1 MTYLNIKVRC
11 LKVSESRFVLQSGPN
26 FKARGSTACDW
37 RDDQYV
43 TVAHHPKPA
52 GAESKSDQLL
62 VSSNAIL
69 SCGDM
74 FLSK

>member
-11 LKVSESRFVLQSGPN
+11 LKVSESRFVLQSGPT

-43 TVAHHPKPA
+43 TVAHHPEPA

>member
-1 MTYLNIKVRC
+1 MTYSNIKVLC
-11 LKVSESRFVLQSGPN
+11 LKVSESRFVLQSEPN

-43 TVAHHPKPA
+43 TVAHHPEPA
-52 GAESKSDQLL
+52 SAESKSDQLW
-62 VSSNAIL
+62 VSSSAIL
-69 SCGDM
+69 SCGDV